1 MTLGKSRPSLAGPD
15 QQFSNLAALQNHV
28 MEEVVSTE
36 GDFPV
41 AGSETGICRKLPG
54 DADQALRLV
63 TADDW

>member
-1 MTLGKSRPSLAGPD
+1 MK
-15 QQFSNLAALQNHV
+15 
-28 MEEVVSTE
+28 EEVVSTE